1 MNSLVT
7 LLENQVKEK
16 KERVE
21 KLEKDLGIISPK
33 KSILPPIKGGEKPI
47 EAVAQGASLV
57 DFLGIS
63 PSEWFSKGRNI
74 ELDKALTRNL

>member
-1 MNSLVT
+1 M
-7 LLENQVKEK
+7 KEK

-21 KLEKDLGIISPK
+21 KLEKDLGIIAPK

-47 EAVAQGASLV
+47 IEVVAQGASLV

-63 PSEWFSKGRNI
+63 PSEEWFSKGRNI